1 MTSSLTFGSPGWLWA
16 LLLLPV
22 LAALFVWAE
31 RQAARR
37 LATLIQLP
45 RLRAQLTAGAS
56 VGRRRWRYA
65 LGLAGL
71 AGLVLAMA
79 EPRLGY
85 ETRDTHRRG
94 LDLIV
99 IVDVSKSM
107 LATDLTPNRLTRA
120 KLSVQDLIGQ
130 LSGDRLGLVAFA
142 GSAFLETPLTVAYDA
157 VLDSAAEL
165 DTDLIP
171 RGGTNIGG
179 AIDLALEAFGKA
191 EAGNRAIVLLSD
203 GEPTSDTEQADGIA
217 AAGRAAAAGVKV
229 FTIGLGTTD
238 GSLIPLD
245 RNGQDFVRDE
255 DGKIVRT
262 RLDED
267 NLRAVAKAGG
277 GFYTRFT
284 NGEATMRAVVGQGLS
299 QLKAGEIDARTTR
312 RPIERYQWPLGVG
325 LFMLG
330 LAGCVGERRKA
341 RAVSAVAVK
350 NAPARRVPAAAVVAA
365 SAVMLAFSL
374 SAARA
379 EDASPAAPVSSGN
392 ALDLYQNGH
401 YDEAY
406 HAFED
411 MAKKNPDAGSLQ
423 FNAGASAY
431 MGKQY
436 EEALDAFG
444 HALASD
450 NPDLQAKSHY
460 NFGNTLFRRGEEQ
473 KDREAKIKDWKNAIQ
488 HYNSTLDALKR
499 EGKENPLASNTAY
512 NRDLVQKRLDEEE
525 KKTPPPQQ
533 KQDQKKQDK
542 QQKKDQQKQDQSQK
556 QDQPQKEDQP
566 QKQDQ
571 QDQQNQG
578 QGQPSPDQ
586 QQQQQQQQNQPPQPQ
601 DQPDQKSSSSGKP
614 SDQKSDA
621 NQPPKPEDGQ
631 SPEPRDKPPD
641 PSSLPNQ
648 DQPRQRGDFQSQ
660 GSPTPNPQGS
670 PTPGDQSPEE
680 AKEEEGKMNPSQAR
694 ALLDS
699 LKGEDDRVML
709 NGTPDDRKRQDEP
722 VKKDW

>member
-1 MTSSLTFGSPGWLWA
+1 MNTAASQLTFGAPAWLWA
-16 LLLLPV
+16 LGLVPV

-31 RQAARR
+31 RRSARR
-37 LATLIQLP
+37 LETLIQLP

-56 VGRRRWRYA
+56 ASRRRWRYA

-85 ETRDTHRRG
+85 EIEQTHRRG
-94 LDLIV
+94 LDVIV

-142 GSAFLETPLTVAYDA
+142 GSAFLEAPLTVAYDA

-203 GEPTSDTEQADGIA
+203 GEPTSDTDQADGIA

-255 DGKIVRT
+255 DGKLVRT
-262 RLDED
+262 RLDEN
-267 NLRAVAKAGG
+267 NLRAIAKTGN

-312 RPIERYQWPLGVG
+312 RPIERYQWPLGAG
-325 LFMLG
+325 LLMLG

-341 RAVSAVAVK
+341 RAMAATVAKKTSPRLVET
-350 NAPARRVPAAAVVAA
+350 AAAAIIV
-365 SAVMLAFSL
+365 LAFAL
-374 SAARA
+374 PAVRA
-379 EDASPAAPVSSGN
+379 EEASPAPPVSPGG
-392 ALDLYQNGH
+392 ALDLYQSGH
-401 YDEAY
+401 YDQAY

-411 MAKKNPDAGSLQ
+411 LAKKNPDAGSLQ

-473 KDREAKIKDWKNAIQ
+473 PDREAKIKDWKNALQ
-488 HYNSTLDALKR
+488 HYDSTLAALKH
-499 EGKENPLASNTAY
+499 EGKDSPLANNTTY
-512 NRDLVQKRLDEEE
+512 NRSLVQKRLDEEL
-525 KKTPPPQQ
+525 KQTPPPPQ

-542 QQKKDQQKQDQSQK
+542 SQKKDQQKGGPVAETRSATK
-556 QDQPQKEDQP
+556 AGSVAKAGSTESAGPGTGP
-566 QKQDQ
+566 TVT
-571 QDQQNQG
+571 G
-578 QGQPSPDQ
+578 S
-586 QQQQQQQQNQPPQPQ
+586 
-601 DQPDQKSSSSGKP
+601 
-614 SDQKSDA
+614 A
-621 NQPPKPEDGQ
+621 ATTTA
-631 SPEPRDKPPD
+631 EPAAPV
-641 PSSLPNQ
+641 
-648 DQPRQRGDFQSQ
+648 
-660 GSPTPNPQGS
+660 
-670 PTPGDQSPEE
+670 PGP
-680 AKEEEGKMNPSQAR
+680 A
-694 ALLDS
+694 
-699 LKGEDDRVML
+699 
-709 NGTPDDRKRQDEP
+709 
-722 VKKDW
+722 